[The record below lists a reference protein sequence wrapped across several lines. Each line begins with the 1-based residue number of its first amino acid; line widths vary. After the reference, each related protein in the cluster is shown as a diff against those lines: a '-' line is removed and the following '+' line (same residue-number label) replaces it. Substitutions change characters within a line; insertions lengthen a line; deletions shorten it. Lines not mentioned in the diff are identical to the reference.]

1 MKTHLLVKEIQN
13 WISKRVTRNE
23 HPARNCGTSR
33 EFYYFCLCRDLVFQS
48 LTTPPKREP
57 MRKLI
62 YLLSLLAVLGSCVPQ
77 KQYVELKQE
86 NERLTQML
94 GLSDSLVGGNDLDT
108 DARTELQNDYSELL
122 LANERLRATNR
133 NLNQS
138 YQELLE
144 RYTTMIEQSK
154 GLIDEQSGNTTTNQR
169 EQYLQE
175 LEAQIQQR
183 EQRLRSME
191 SSYSQDITQKDQ
203 QIIELQ
209 NALFQRDQELQ
220 RMRNA
225 FSSVQANFPA
235 TDLDVTERDG
245 RLYVSLSQEL
255 LFRTG
260 SARIDRSGRQ
270 AIQQIADALASLP
283 GIEIMVEGHTDN
295 QGDPGTNWELSLER
309 ALAVAKTLQDNG
321 IRPED
326 IIVSGRGEHAPR
338 ASNASEYGRA
348 QNRRTEIILSPQ
360 TEVGTDQ

>member
-1 MKTHLLVKEIQN
+1 M
-13 WISKRVTRNE
+13 
-23 HPARNCGTSR
+23 
-33 EFYYFCLCRDLVFQS
+33 
-48 LTTPPKREP
+48 
-57 MRKLI
+57 I

-77 KQYVELKQE
+77 KQYIEVRQE

-94 GLSDSLVGGNDLDT
+94 GLSDSLVGGNNLDMNER
-108 DARTELQNDYSELL
+108 AELQNDYGELL
-122 LANERLRATNR
+122 IANERLRATNR

-144 RYTTMIEQSK
+144 RYTSMIEQSK
-154 GLIDEQSGNTTTNQR
+154 GLIDGQAGNSTTNQR

-175 LEAQIQQR
+175 LEARIQQR
-183 EQRLRSME
+183 EQRLQSLE
-191 SSYSQDITQKDQ
+191 NNYSQDMSQKDQ

-235 TDLDVTERDG
+235 TDLDITERNG

-283 GIEIMVEGHTDN
+283 GIEIVVEGHTDN
-295 QGDPGTNWELSLER
+295 QGDPGTNWELSLQR
-309 ALAVAKTLQDNG
+309 ALAVAQTLQENG

-326 IIVSGRGEHAPR
+326 VIVSGRGEYAPR

-360 TEVGTDQ
+360 TEVGTGQ

>member
-1 MKTHLLVKEIQN
+1 MKK
-13 WISKRVTRNE
+13 
-23 HPARNCGTSR
+23 
-33 EFYYFCLCRDLVFQS
+33 
-48 LTTPPKREP
+48 
-57 MRKLI
+57 MI

-77 KQYVELKQE
+77 KQYTELKQE

-94 GLSDSLVGGNDLDT
+94 GLSDSLVGGNDLDME
-108 DARTELQNDYSELL
+108 ARTELQNDYSELL

-154 GLIDEQSGNTTTNQR
+154 GLINGQSGNTATNER

-175 LEAQIQQR
+175 LEARIQQR

-191 SSYSQDITQKDQ
+191 NSYSQDISEKDQ

-235 TDLDVTERDG
+235 TDLDISERDG

-260 SARIDRSGRQ
+260 SARIDRAGRQ
-270 AIQQIADALASLP
+270 AVQQIADALASLP

-309 ALAVAKTLQDNG
+309 ALAVAKALQDNG

-338 ASNASEYGRA
+338 AGNASEYGRA

-360 TEVGTDQ
+360 TEVGTGQ